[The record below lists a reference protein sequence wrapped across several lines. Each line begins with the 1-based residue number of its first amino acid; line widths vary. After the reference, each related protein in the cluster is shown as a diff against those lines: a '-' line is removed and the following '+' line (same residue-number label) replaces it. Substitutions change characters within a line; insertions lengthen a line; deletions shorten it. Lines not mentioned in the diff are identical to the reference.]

1 MFRQIFI
8 IGAVV
13 IAANTVSAASGIGFV
28 QSKECVM
35 VANQGL
41 QDYGY
46 GGFDPDGVALYFDND
61 GKTTILD
68 QNKIVSRK
76 NENGVETITYKSKR
90 QNIAAYPKVEFE
102 TVNKTVVIKRDSAGK
117 MIGFSKVFDIKE
129 QVENVKAMKKQFA
142 NNVVGTN
149 LVKSVD
155 NEFINS
161 DDDCYLNQ
169 TISLEMKD
177 ENSKEEK
184 SVSFDKK
191 FCDSL
196 APIINN
202 MGKQNAAQCG
212 NLIASAQMNFN
223 TRRANL
229 AKEDKDLKLNTNYF
243 GYGQSAAGDSTGSVF
258 SISAAIQSCLPM
270 QAGFG
275 MTGYGYTG
283 NYNYGAG
290 GGIFKGSESKK
301 ADTKKSNSSN

>member
-1 MFRQIFI
+1 MFKQIVI
-8 IGAVV
+8 IASIASTSVV
-13 IAANTVSAASGIGFV
+13 SVAASGVGFV

-46 GGFDPDGVALYFDND
+46 GGFDVDGVALYFDND

-76 NENGVETITYKSKR
+76 TENGEETITYKTKKIKAGSFE
-90 QNIAAYPKVEFE
+90 KVEFE
-102 TVNKTVVIKRDSAGK
+102 SVNRTIVIKRDSTGE
-117 MIGFSKVFDIKE
+117 MIGFTKVFDIKE
-129 QVENVKAMKKQFA
+129 QVENIKAMKKQF
-142 NNVVGTN
+142 NDN
-149 LVKSVD
+149 LVGAKIIKSVN

-169 TISLEMKD
+169 TVTLEMKD
-177 ENSKEEK
+177 EKSKEEK

-223 TRRANL
+223 TRRETL
-229 AKEDKDLKLNTNYF
+229 AKEDKNLKLNTHYF
-243 GYGQSAAGDSTGSVF
+243 GYGQATTGDSAGNVF

-270 QAGFG
+270 QSGFG
-275 MTGYGYTG
+275 MQGYPGGYGYG
-283 NYNYGAG
+283 MGG

-301 ADTKKSNSSN
+301 ADTKKSKSSN